1 MKIWTLPELEALQ
14 QRYPVEPA
22 SVLAVDF
29 AVTPQQVRHKAYT
42 IGLKKQETRTAGKY
56 RNHKARDWTEAED
69 AEIRTWWPVITA
81 REQPGKNAEWLAQ
94 RMGVSLMQVRSRAAA
109 LGLRKLRQKE
119 PPWTDDELDLLDQYL
134 HLHPKNI
141 QHRLARR
148 GFHRTE
154 SAITVQ
160 RYRVLGGLA
169 NATGGY
175 SAHQLASF
183 LGVSVTPVIG
193 WIKKGWLKATPRGD
207 TIADHGGPGDR
218 WNITPKAVRAF
229 LLENAALIN
238 PRGINFVW
246 LMDLLRD

>member
-1 MKIWTLPELEALQ
+1 MKIWTEPEMQALC
-14 QRYPVEPA
+14 QRYPVELTAELAAELGRPA
-22 SVLAVDF
+22 KH
-29 AVTPQQVRHKAYT
+29 VRCKAFSM
-42 IGLKKQETRTAGKY
+42 GVKKHDAGDVPHC
-56 RNHKARDWTEAED
+56 RNRKARDWTERED
-69 AEIRTWWPVITA
+69 ARIREWWPVISR
-81 REQPGKNAEWLAQ
+81 REQPGKNAEWLA
-94 RMGVSLMQVRSRAAA
+94 RELGVTLMQVRSRAAA
-109 LGLRKLRQKE
+109 LGLRALRVKE
-119 PPWTDDELDLLDQYL
+119 PPWAEEELELLDQYL
-134 HLHPKNI
+134 HLNPANI
-141 QHRLARR
+141 RHRLKRR

-154 SAITVQ
+154 AAITVQ